1 MSEDFSN
8 FMSMN
13 DDMKLRLAYAEIA
26 RLKDALSDSNRGQ
39 IDLVAHDAELRADFN
54 RQREEDR
61 QFFKSQMD
69 DLKSFYKQQLVEQSD
84 RHKQEIRDLQDK
96 HQANLKQVF
105 EEHNLHTS
113 MLNRQIS
120 KLTDQIT
127 VLTSNLDHLKLS
139 EAEARALASFR
150 KRQLWKRSSEQ
161 QKLLKSGSE
170 VTREEEKNDYPDQL
184 DNGSVANHPSEEN
197 VSANDKQHENSTN
210 KTARKKDG
218 RSQRTDYAKN
228 KPYTSS
234 PQYHYLDEYFTMPA
248 GGKYIM
254 RDGKIDSWW
263 YRKLVRIPEHYEEHF
278 YQVASVYIPG
288 VGKILTKENDRLI
301 KGCPFDLEMIV
312 YILTEHFR
320 YNTPFTKICEKL
332 SHMGLEMNDKT
343 LGVIVHKVITYLR
356 KQMKQVWEDTICQAH
371 NWMIDETPGLVGVKD
386 ENGNRHYRSK
396 YFWGIK
402 ANVMKLVWF
411 VYESGSRGFK
421 AIRKYLDKFIGFF
434 TTDGYVVYKVYDN
447 EEHPQQLRSSCLTH
461 IRRYLVDALDE
472 HRELIMWF
480 IDEVGRMFA
489 QEYESKKLG
498 ESSEERLKRRL
509 KHTKPIMGRI
519 KDKFESL
526 ARNKFSKLG
535 VLTVR
540 ALKYMKNEWKAME
553 RILQD
558 GNLEISNNL
567 AEQMMRHIK
576 LNLKNCLN
584 IGSEDSALDYAFMF
598 SVSESCD
605 MNGVTMR
612 WYLGELIQKLA
623 GNPVDKTRL
632 LPCYINK

>member
-1 MSEDFSN
+1 M
-8 FMSMN
+8 
-13 DDMKLRLAYAEIA
+13 
-26 RLKDALSDSNRGQ
+26 
-39 IDLVAHDAELRADFN
+39 
-54 RQREEDR
+54 
-61 QFFKSQMD
+61 
-69 DLKSFYKQQLVEQSD
+69 
-84 RHKQEIRDLQDK
+84 
-96 HQANLKQVF
+96 
-105 EEHNLHTS
+105 
-113 MLNRQIS
+113 
-120 KLTDQIT
+120 
-127 VLTSNLDHLKLS
+127 TSNLDHLKLS

>member
-1 MSEDFSN
+1 MSEDLSN

-69 DLKSFYKQQLVEQSD
+69 DLKSFYQQQLSEQSE
-84 RHKQEIRDLQDK
+84 RHKHEIRDLHDK

-113 MLNRQIS
+113 MLNRQIL
-120 KLTDQIT
+120 KLTEQIT
-127 VLTSNLDHLKLS
+127 VLTANLDHLKLS
-139 EAEARALASFR
+139 EEEARALASYR
-150 KRQLWKRSSEQ
+150 KRQLWKRSSEK

-170 VTREEEKNDYPDQL
+170 VTRGEEKNDYPDQL

-197 VSANDKQHENSTN
+197 VSANDKQHENSAN
-210 KTARKKDG
+210 KSAKKKDG

-447 EEHPQQLRSSCLTH
+447 EEHPRQLRSSCLTH

-498 ESSEERLKRRL
+498 ESPEERLKRRL

-584 IGSEDSALDYAFMF
+584 IGSEDSAFDYAFMF